1 MRQILN
7 LLMIL
12 LMTSLPAMAE
22 IKQPEAPLPIVDDS
36 LICDDKDQSS
46 AEALLKTI
54 FACQNSQRSK
64 EIIHLVFLGTDIHD
78 DLIGITESD
87 ELLVPNPLQ
96 DSTISIKA
104 WREKMLA
111 DFTKMDERALKHIR
125 LQEVSE
131 PSMHDQNPFRTG
143 TGQTFEKALVRY
155 SFTATDLHS
164 EQTEAYLQTGRQ
176 LVIFMDGKA
185 YLNQF
190 PIDRF

>member
-12 LMTSLPAMAE
+12 MMTSLPAMAE
-22 IKQPEAPLPIVDDS
+22 TKQPASLSIADDA
-36 LICDDKDQSS
+36 LICDAKDQSS

-78 DLIGITESD
+78 DLIGVTESD
-87 ELLVPNPLQ
+87 GLLVPNPMR
-96 DSTISIKA
+96 DSVISVKE

-111 DFTKMDERALKHIR
+111 DFTKMDEKPLKHID
-125 LQEVSE
+125 LQEVSK
-131 PSMHDQNPFRTG
+131 PSMHDQNPFRAE

-155 SFTATDLHS
+155 SFMARDLHS
-164 EQTEAYLQTGRQ
+164 EEAEAYLQTGRH
-176 LVIFMDGKA
+176 LIIFFKDKV
-185 YLNQF
+185 YLNRF
-190 PIDRF
+190 PSDRF